1 MHPFLQFIFDVEKLR
16 AEVREHWIALYDYT
30 YIDDKIL
37 GGIEKN
43 LPNVAEILA
52 QVEKKATGNVV
63 SSLTQSS
70 FNAAAVARGS
80 TETGDNL
87 MMNFIDD
94 GIEKKPPTE
103 FKPFNLTKT
112 KPKKIPEPEV
122 INREIKANPV
132 PKHLYRKSL
141 AEIEKDKQERRK

>member
-1 MHPFLQFIFDVEKLR
+1 MHPFLQFIFDVEKLK

-30 YIDDKIL
+30 YVDDKIIA
-37 GGIEKN
+37 GIEKN

-52 QVEKKATGNVV
+52 QVEKKATGHVV

-80 TETGDNL
+80 TETGGSL
-87 MMNFIDD
+87 MHQFLDD

-103 FKPFNLTKT
+103 FKPFNLTKVQ
-112 KPKKIPEPEV
+112 PKKIPEPEV
-122 INREIKANPV
+122 IN
-132 PKHLYRKSL
+132 
-141 AEIEKDKQERRK
+141 